1 VQIYRSHDCE
11 RKKFCLLH
19 TVNSKPF
26 LGELIKE
33 EKMYHYC
40 IHDNATAHIAHY
52 SRSVVENH
60 LAIDWC
66 IMDYVLQQQYI

>member
-1 VQIYRSHDCE
+1 
-11 RKKFCLLH
+11 
-19 TVNSKPF
+19 
-26 LGELIKE
+26 
-33 EKMYHYC
+33 MYHYC